1 MQGIWLKEQKKT
13 TIIRLFQSPPFKL
26 IKSQKICTFQIIK
39 FLKTMPETA
48 QGKHSI
54 LKECERRRTFAII
67 SHPDAGKTTLTEKLL
82 LYGGAIHEAGSIRQR
97 KAARYAASDWMAI
110 EKERGIS
117 VTSSVLRFDKDG
129 IRYNLLDTPGHKDF
143 SEDTLRT
150 LVAADSGL
158 MVIDVAKGVEEQTE
172 KLFEVCKLRQVP
184 VITFVNK
191 CDRPGMAPLEVL
203 SNIENRLGIEAIPAN
218 WPVGYGQKF
227 QGIYDLIGRELHL
240 YRKSKHGAKKA
251 EADIYPLEE
260 GLAETSLTE
269 TEKEELMEEILLIED
284 MYSAM
289 DRQGFEKGTVS
300 PVFFGSA
307 LNNFGLDVFLNYF
320 RELAPSPQPYLNA
333 EGELRGLEMPFSG
346 FIFKL
351 QANMNPDHRDCAAF
365 IRVTSGRFVRGLDV
379 IHAGTGKKV
388 KMSTPHT
395 LMGDERNILEEA
407 YPGDIVSLFN
417 PGFFRIGSTLHA
429 EQPVTFNV
437 IPLFTP
443 EHFMKASTKDPF
455 KRKQLREGLKQL
467 SEEGVVH
474 VFEVPNGIGNELLL
488 GTVGALQFEVVT
500 HRMLEEYGVELYTQP
515 VTYHAAR
522 WLPNESKEI
531 IARLEKSYST
541 HITRDMEGN
550 PIVLFE
556 SAYALSQAEEKVGAD
571 KLFKYKQ
578 D

>member
-1 MQGIWLKEQKKT
+1 MSNVDT
-13 TIIRLFQSPPFKL
+13 AASP
-26 IKSQKICTFQIIK
+26 
-39 FLKTMPETA
+39 A
-48 QGKHSI
+48 QI
-54 LKECERRRTFAII
+54 LKEAQTRRTFAII

-97 KAARYAASDWMAI
+97 KASRHAASDWMSI

-117 VTSSVLRFDKDG
+117 VTSSVLRFEKDG

-172 KLFEVCKLRQVP
+172 KLFEVCKMRRVP

-191 CDRPGMAPLEVL
+191 CDRPGMEPLEIL
-203 SNIENRLGIEAIPAN
+203 SNIESKLGIEAIPAS
-218 WPVGYGQKF
+218 WPIGYGQKF
-227 QGIYDLIGRELHL
+227 QGIYDLIGKEMHL
-240 YRKSKHGAKKA
+240 YVKEKHGAKKA
-251 EADIYPLEE
+251 TTEVYGLEE
-260 GLAETSLTE
+260 GLKKCRLSDAEKADLE
-269 TEKEELMEEILLIED
+269 EEILLIED
-284 MYSAM
+284 MFENM
-289 DRQGFEKGTVS
+289 DQDAFKIGEAS

-307 LNNFGLDVFLNYF
+307 LHSFGLDVFLNYF
-320 RELAPSPQPYLNA
+320 ENLAPTPQEYQDEKGNNRKLDQS
-333 EGELRGLEMPFSG
+333 FSG

-365 IRVTSGRFVRGLDV
+365 IRITSGKFERGLEV
-379 IHAGTGKKV
+379 IHQGTGKKV

-395 LMGDERNILEEA
+395 LMGDERHIMEEA
-407 YPGDIVSLFN
+407 YPGDIVSLFS
-417 PGFFRIGSTLHA
+417 PGFFRIGSTIYT
-429 EQPVTFNV
+429 EGPVTFNV

-443 EHFMKASTKDPF
+443 EHFMKVSTKDPF

-474 VFEVPNGIGNELLL
+474 VFEVPNGVGNELLL
-488 GTVGALQFEVVT
+488 GTVGALQFEVVE
-500 HRMLEEYGVELYTQP
+500 HRMNAEYGVELHQQG
-515 VTYHAAR
+515 VTYHSAR
-522 WLPNESKEI
+522 WLSNKTAEEVMKKLES
-531 IARLEKSYST
+531 SYST
-541 HITRDMEGN
+541 HITKDMEEN
-550 PIVLFE
+550 PIVLFD

-571 KLFKYKQ
+571 NLFKYKQ

>member
-1 MQGIWLKEQKKT
+1 MSQSDTITKPGKISKEAEK
-13 TIIRLFQSPPFKL
+13 
-26 IKSQKICTFQIIK
+26 
-39 FLKTMPETA
+39 
-48 QGKHSI
+48 
-54 LKECERRRTFAII
+54 RRTFAII

-82 LYGGAIHEAGSIRQR
+82 LYGGALHEAGSIRAR
-97 KAARYAASDWMAI
+97 KATRHAASDWMSI

-117 VTSSVLRFDKDG
+117 VTSSVLRFEKDG
-129 IRYNLLDTPGHKDF
+129 IKYNLLDTPGHKDF

-158 MVIDVAKGVEEQTE
+158 MVIDVAKGVEDQTE

-191 CDRPGMAPLEVL
+191 CDRPGMDPLEVL
-203 SNIENRLGIEAIPAN
+203 SNIEGRLGIEAIPAS

-227 QGIYDLIGRELHL
+227 QGIYDLIGKELHL
-240 YRKSKHGAKKA
+240 YEKSDHGAKKA
-251 EADIYPLEE
+251 GTNVYSLEE
-260 GLAETSLTE
+260 GLAKSSLSD
-269 TEKEELMEEILLIED
+269 TEKEQVAEEVMLIED
-284 MYSAM
+284 MFAEM
-289 DRQGFEKGTVS
+289 DKDAFKTGAAS

-307 LNNFGLDVFLNYF
+307 LNNFGLDVFLKYF
-320 RELAPSPQPYLNA
+320 KELAPAPQPYLDADGKNVVLD
-333 EGELRGLEMPFSG
+333 EPFSG

-365 IRVTSGRFVRGLDV
+365 VRITSGQFKRGAEV

-388 KMSTPHT
+388 RLSTPHT
-395 LMGDERNILEEA
+395 LMGDERHIMEEA

-417 PGFFRIGSTLHA
+417 PGFFRIGSTLHGDS
-429 EQPVTFNV
+429 PVTFNV

-443 EHFMKASTKDPF
+443 EHFMKVSTKDPF

-474 VFEVPNGIGNELLL
+474 VFEVPNGVGNELLL
-488 GTVGALQFEVVT
+488 GTVGALQFEVVQ
-500 HRMLEEYGVELYTQP
+500 HRMAGEYGVELHMQP
-515 VTYHAAR
+515 VSYHAAR
-522 WLPNESKEI
+522 WLPNDSNPI
-531 IARLEKSYST
+531 IAKLESSYST
-541 HITRDMEGN
+541 HITRDMEEN

-556 SAYALSQAEEKVGAD
+556 SAYALSQAEEKVGAEN
-571 KLFKYKQ
+571 LFKYKQ

>member
-1 MQGIWLKEQKKT
+1 MSNVDT
-13 TIIRLFQSPPFKL
+13 AASP
-26 IKSQKICTFQIIK
+26 
-39 FLKTMPETA
+39 A
-48 QGKHSI
+48 QI
-54 LKECERRRTFAII
+54 LKEAQTRRTFAII

-97 KAARYAASDWMAI
+97 KASRHAASDWMSI

-117 VTSSVLRFDKDG
+117 VTSSVLRFEKDG

-172 KLFEVCKLRQVP
+172 KLFEVCKMRRVP

-191 CDRPGMAPLEVL
+191 CDRPGMEPLEIL
-203 SNIENRLGIEAIPAN
+203 SNIESKLGIEAIPAS
-218 WPVGYGQKF
+218 WPIGYGQKF
-227 QGIYDLIGRELHL
+227 QGIYDLIGKEMHL
-240 YRKSKHGAKKA
+240 YVKEKHGAKKA
-251 EADIYPLEE
+251 TTEVYGLEE
-260 GLAETSLTE
+260 GLKKCRLSDAEKADLE
-269 TEKEELMEEILLIED
+269 EEILLIED
-284 MYSAM
+284 MFENM
-289 DRQGFEKGTVS
+289 DQDAFKIGEAS

-307 LNNFGLDVFLNYF
+307 LHSFGLDVFLNYF
-320 RELAPSPQPYLNA
+320 ENLAPTPQEYQDEKGNNRKLDQS
-333 EGELRGLEMPFSG
+333 FSG

-365 IRVTSGRFVRGLDV
+365 IRITSGKFERGLEV
-379 IHAGTGKKV
+379 IHQGTGKKV

-395 LMGDERNILEEA
+395 LMGDERHIMEEA
-407 YPGDIVSLFN
+407 YPGDIVSLFS
-417 PGFFRIGSTLHA
+417 PGFFRIGSTIYT
-429 EQPVTFNV
+429 EDPVTFNV

-443 EHFMKASTKDPF
+443 EHFMKVSTKDPF

-474 VFEVPNGIGNELLL
+474 VFEVPNGVGNELLL
-488 GTVGALQFEVVT
+488 GTVGALQFEVVE
-500 HRMLEEYGVELYTQP
+500 HRMNAEYGVELHQQG
-515 VTYHAAR
+515 VTYHSAR
-522 WLPNESKEI
+522 WLSNKTAEEVMKKLES
-531 IARLEKSYST
+531 SYST
-541 HITRDMEGN
+541 HITKDMEEN
-550 PIVLFE
+550 PIVLFD

-571 KLFKYKQ
+571 NLFKYKQ

>member
-1 MQGIWLKEQKKT
+1 MTTTVSAIGSIHILEEAKK
-13 TIIRLFQSPPFKL
+13 
-26 IKSQKICTFQIIK
+26 
-39 FLKTMPETA
+39 
-48 QGKHSI
+48 
-54 LKECERRRTFAII
+54 RRTFAII

-117 VTSSVLRFDKDG
+117 VTSSVLRFEKDG
-129 IRYNLLDTPGHKDF
+129 IKYNLLDTPGHKDF

-150 LVAADSGL
+150 LVAADCGL

-191 CDRPGMAPLEVL
+191 CDRPGMEPLEVL
-203 SNIENRLGIEAIPAN
+203 SNIENKLGIEAIPAN

-227 QGIYDLIGRELHL
+227 QGIYDIIGKELHL
-240 YRKSKHGAKKA
+240 YVKTKHGAKKA
-251 EADIYPLEE
+251 ETEIYSLEE
-260 GLAETSLTE
+260 GLKESSLSVS
-269 TEKEELMEEILLIED
+269 EKEQFLEEIMLIED
-284 MYSAM
+284 MYAAM
-289 DRQGFEKGTVS
+289 DNEVYRKGEAS

-320 RELAPSPQPYLNA
+320 RILAPSPQPYSDADDKIHPLDQ
-333 EGELRGLEMPFSG
+333 PFSG
-346 FIFKL
+346 FVFKL

-365 IRVTSGRFVRGLDV
+365 VRITSGQFRRGLEV
-379 IHAGTGKKV
+379 THAGSGKKV
-388 KMSTPHT
+388 RLATPHT
-395 LMGDERNILEEA
+395 LMGDERLILEEA

-429 EQPVTFNV
+429 EKAVNFNV

-443 EHFMKASTKDPF
+443 EHFMKVSTKDPF

-474 VFEVPNGIGNELLL
+474 VFEVPNGVGNELLL
-488 GTVGALQFEVVT
+488 GTVGALQFDVVT
-500 HRMLEEYGVELYTQP
+500 HRMLAEYNVELHQQP
-515 VTYHAAR
+515 VSYYAAR
-522 WLPNESKEI
+522 WLPNQSDHI
-531 IARLEKSYST
+531 IQKLENSYST
-541 HITRDMEGN
+541 HVTRDIEGH

-556 SAYALSQAEEKVGAD
+556 SAYALRQAEEKAGAEN
-571 KLFKYKQ
+571 LFKYKQ

>member
-1 MQGIWLKEQKKT
+1 MSKT
-13 TIIRLFQSPPFKL
+13 DTITKPG
-26 IKSQKICTFQIIK
+26 QIAREAEK
-39 FLKTMPETA
+39 
-48 QGKHSI
+48 
-54 LKECERRRTFAII
+54 RRTFAII

-82 LYGGAIHEAGSIRQR
+82 LYGGALHEAGSIRAR
-97 KAARYAASDWMAI
+97 KATRHAASDWMSI
-110 EKERGIS
+110 EQERGIS
-117 VTSSVLRFDKDG
+117 VTSSVLRFEKDG
-129 IRYNLLDTPGHKDF
+129 IKYNLLDTPGHKDF

-191 CDRPGMAPLEVL
+191 CDRPGMDPLEVL
-203 SNIENRLGIEAIPAN
+203 SNIESRLGIEAIPAS

-227 QGIYDLIGRELHL
+227 QGIYDLIGKELHL
-240 YRKSKHGAKKA
+240 YEKSDHGAKKA
-251 EADIYPLEE
+251 ETNVYTLQE
-260 GLAETSLTE
+260 GLEKSSLSDA
-269 TEKEELMEEILLIED
+269 EKEQVAEEVMLIED
-284 MYSAM
+284 MFNEM
-289 DRQGFEKGTVS
+289 DSDAFKKGAAS

-320 RELAPSPQPYLNA
+320 RNLAPSPQPYA
-333 EGELRGLEMPFSG
+333 DEEGKDRTLDEPFSG

-365 IRVTSGRFVRGLDV
+365 VRVTSGEFKRGAEV

-388 KMSTPHT
+388 RLSTPHT
-395 LMGDERNILEEA
+395 LMGDERHIMEEA

-429 EQPVTFNV
+429 ESPVVFNV

-443 EHFMKASTKDPF
+443 EHFMKVSTKDPF
-455 KRKQLREGLKQL
+455 KRKQLRQGLRQL

-474 VFEVPNGIGNELLL
+474 VFEVPNGVGNELLL
-488 GTVGALQFEVVT
+488 GTVGALQFEVVQ
-500 HRMLEEYGVELYTQP
+500 HRMSAEYGVELHMQS

-522 WLPNESKEI
+522 WLPNNSDDIIKKLES
-531 IARLEKSYST
+531 AYST
-541 HITRDMEGN
+541 HITRDMEEN

-556 SAYALSQAEEKVGAD
+556 SAYALSQAEEKVGAEN
-571 KLFKYKQ
+571 LFKYKQ